1 MAKEKEMTTVEKKQE
16 EATEQ
21 PKPKTEPQ
29 TEKEISS
36 TATGLTLYTWLIL
49 GAVTLAGSTG
59 GFALSQLIGGTTPM
73 EMEAIDEAADQDNA
87 INAMLAEQADQI
99 PWVEEFE
106 PVLANLDEPGVTRYV
121 RVTITL
127 EMSPELD
134 EVKGREFLGTKK
146 MLVRDWLTTYLAG
159 LSLEDVRGSRN
170 LNRIKKDVLEQC
182 NELLFPKGHPFVDRI
197 FFKEFAVQ

>member
-1 MAKEKEMTTVEKKQE
+1 MAKDEEATMAEKKQE
-16 EATEQ
+16 QAEEQ
-21 PKPKTEPQ
+21 PQPQ
-29 TEKEISS
+29 TPSS
-36 TATGLTLYTWLIL
+36 GGGFTLYTWLIL

-59 GFALSQLIGGTTPM
+59 GFALSQLVGGTAPTDL
-73 EMEAIDEAADQDNA
+73 EVVDEAADQDDA
-87 INAMLAEQADQI
+87 INTMLAEQADQM

-127 EMSPELD
+127 EMSSKLD
-134 EVKGREFLGTKK
+134 EIKGREFLGMKK

-170 LNRIKKDVLEQC
+170 LNRIKKDVLDEC
-182 NELLFPKGHPFVDRI
+182 NKLLFPKGQPFVERI

>member
-1 MAKEKEMTTVEKKQE
+1 MAKEETTAAEQKQE
-16 EATEQ
+16 QANEQ
-21 PKPKTEPQ
+21 PQPKTEPGA
-29 TEKEISS
+29 EKEAGSS
-36 TATGLTLYTWLIL
+36 ASGLTLYTWLIL

-59 GFALSQLIGGTTPM
+59 GFALSQLIGGTIPTDL
-73 EMEAIDEAADQDNA
+73 EVVDEAAGQDDA

-134 EVKGREFLGTKK
+134 EIKGREFLGTKK

-159 LSLEDVRGSRN
+159 LSLEDVRGTRN
-170 LNRIKKDVLEQC
+170 LNRIKKDVLQQC
-182 NELLFPKGHPFVDRI
+182 NELLFPEGQPFVKRI

>member
-1 MAKEKEMTTVEKKQE
+1 MAKEKETTTAEKKQDQKS
-16 EATEQ
+16 EQ
-21 PKPKTEPQ
+21 PQAET
-29 TEKEISS
+29 SS
-36 TATGLTLYTWLIL
+36 SASGLTLYTWLIL

-59 GFALSQLIGGTTPM
+59 GFALSQLIGGTTPTDS
-73 EMEAIDEAADQDNA
+73 EVIDEGVDQDKAID
-87 INAMLAEQADQI
+87 AMLAEQVDQS

-127 EMSPELD
+127 EMSSELD
-134 EVKGREFLGTKK
+134 EIKGREFLETKK

-170 LNRIKKDVLEQC
+170 LNRIKKDVLQQC
-182 NELLFPKGHPFVDRI
+182 NQLLFPEGQPFVKRI

>member
-1 MAKEKEMTTVEKKQE
+1 MAKEEKKAE
-16 EATEQ
+16 E
-21 PKPKTEPQ
+21 KPQSKKDSKAETDAP
-29 TEKEISS
+29 SS
-36 TATGLTLYTWLIL
+36 AGGLTLYTWLIL

-59 GFALSQLIGGTTPM
+59 GFALSQLIGGTESTDL
-73 EMEAIDEAADQDNA
+73 EVVDEAAEQENA
-87 INAMLAEQADQI
+87 FDAMLAEQVDQRSWI
-99 PWVEEFE
+99 EEFE

-134 EVKGREFLGTKK
+134 EIKGREFLETKK

-182 NELLFPKGHPFVDRI
+182 NELLFPEAKPFVDRI

>member
-1 MAKEKEMTTVEKKQE
+1 MAKEEVKEAAEKQE
-16 EATEQ
+16 QTSEQ
-21 PKPKTEPQ
+21 PQSKSDD
-29 TEKEISS
+29 SS
-36 TATGLTLYTWLIL
+36 SIAGFTLYTWLIL
-49 GAVTLAGSTG
+49 GAITLAGSTG
-59 GFALSQLIGGTTPM
+59 GFALSQLIGGTDPTDA
-73 EMEAIDEAADQDNA
+73 EVVDETQNQENAID
-87 INAMLAEQADQI
+87 AMLAEQADQI
-99 PWVEEFE
+99 PWVEELE

-134 EVKGREFLGTKK
+134 EIKGREFLGTKK

-170 LNRIKKDVLEQC
+170 LNRIKKDVLYQC
-182 NELLFPKGHPFVDRI
+182 NELLFPNGKPFVGRI

>member
-1 MAKEKEMTTVEKKQE
+1 MAKE
-16 EATEQ
+16 EATPEQEQTEEQ
-21 PKPKTEPQ
+21 PQPQDEAKTA
-29 TEKEISS
+29 SS
-36 TATGLTLYTWLIL
+36 GSGFTLYTWLIL

-59 GFALSQLIGGTTPM
+59 GFALSQLVGESAPTDV
-73 EMEAIDEAADQDNA
+73 EAVDEAADADEA
-87 INAMLAEQADQI
+87 INAMLAEQTDQM

-134 EVKGREFLGTKK
+134 EIKGREFLGTKK
-146 MLVRDWLTTYLAG
+146 MMVRDWLTTYLAG

-170 LNRIKKDVLEQC
+170 LNRIKKDILDEC
-182 NELLFPKGHPFVDRI
+182 NKLLFPKGQPFVQKI

>member
-1 MAKEKEMTTVEKKQE
+1 MAKEEETTIAEQKQE
-16 EATEQ
+16 QTEEQSQ
-21 PKPKTEPQ
+21 PQTEPQ
-29 TEKEISS
+29 TDVETPSS
-36 TATGLTLYTWLIL
+36 GSGFTLYTWLIL

-59 GFALSQLIGGTTPM
+59 GFALSQLIGGTVPTDL
-73 EMEAIDEAADQDNA
+73 EVVDEAADQDNA
-87 INAMLAEQADQI
+87 INAMLAEQADQM
-99 PWVEEFE
+99 PWVEEFD

-121 RVTITL
+121 RVTVTL

-159 LSLEDVRGSRN
+159 LGLEDVRGSRN
-170 LNRIKKDVLEQC
+170 LNRIKKDVLEEC
-182 NELLFPKGHPFVDRI
+182 NKLLFPKGQPFVERI

>member
-1 MAKEKEMTTVEKKQE
+1 MAKEETTMAEQKQE
-16 EATEQ
+16 QTEEQ
-21 PKPKTEPQ
+21 PQPQ
-29 TEKEISS
+29 TSS
-36 TATGLTLYTWLIL
+36 SGSGLTLYAWLIL

-59 GFALSQLIGGTTPM
+59 GFALSQLIGGTTPTDL
-73 EMEAIDEAADQDNA
+73 EVVDEAADQDDA
-87 INAMLAEQADQI
+87 INAMLAEQADQM

-127 EMSPELD
+127 EMSSELD
-134 EVKGREFLGTKK
+134 EIKGREFLGTKK
-146 MLVRDWLTTYLAG
+146 MLVRDWMTTYLAG

-170 LNRIKKDVLEQC
+170 LNRIKKDVLEEC
-182 NELLFPKGHPFVDRI
+182 NKMLFPKGQPFVERI

>member
-1 MAKEKEMTTVEKKQE
+1 MAKEEDTTVAEQE
-16 EATEQ
+16 
-21 PKPKTEPQ
+21 Q
-29 TEKEISS
+29 TEEQTESKTPASGS
-36 TATGLTLYTWLIL
+36 GFTLYTWLIL
-49 GAVTLAGSTG
+49 GVVTLVGSTG
-59 GFALSQLIGGTTPM
+59 GFALSQLFGSPDPTTA
-73 EMEAIDEAADQDNA
+73 EVVDETVNQDEA
-87 INAMLAEQADQI
+87 INAMLAEQADQM

-127 EMSPELD
+127 EMSSELD
-134 EVKGREFLGTKK
+134 EIKGREFLGTKK

-170 LNRIKKDVLEQC
+170 LNRIKKDVLDEC
-182 NELLFPKGHPFVDRI
+182 NKLLFPKGQPFVERI

>member
-1 MAKEKEMTTVEKKQE
+1 MAKEEETTIAEQKQE
-16 EATEQ
+16 QAEGQ
-21 PKPKTEPQ
+21 SQ
-29 TEKEISS
+29 TDMPSS
-36 TATGLTLYTWLIL
+36 GGGSALYKWLIL
-49 GAVTLAGSTG
+49 GAVILVGSTG
-59 GFALSQLIGGTTPM
+59 GFALSQLIGETAPVKL
-73 EMEAIDEAADQDNA
+73 EAVDEAVDQENA
-87 INAMLAEQADQI
+87 INEMLAEQVDQR
-99 PWVEEFE
+99 PWTEEFE

-159 LSLEDVRGSRN
+159 LGLEDVRGSRN
-170 LNRIKKDVLEQC
+170 LNSIKKDVLEQC
-182 NELLFPKGHPFVDRI
+182 NQLLFPKGQPFVERV

>member
-1 MAKEKEMTTVEKKQE
+1 MEKEEETTMAEKKQE
-16 EATEQ
+16 QTEEQ
-21 PKPKTEPQ
+21 SQLQSEPQ
-29 TEKEISS
+29 TEVQTPASGS
-36 TATGLTLYTWLIL
+36 GLTLYTWLIL

-59 GFALSQLIGGTTPM
+59 GFALSQLIGGTAPTDL
-73 EMEAIDEAADQDNA
+73 EAVDEAANQDDA
-87 INAMLAEQADQI
+87 IDAMLAEQTDQM

-127 EMSPELD
+127 EMSSELD

-170 LNRIKKDVLEQC
+170 LNRIKKDVLDEC
-182 NELLFPKGHPFVDRI
+182 NKLLFPKGQPFVERI

>member
-1 MAKEKEMTTVEKKQE
+1 MAKEKETTTAEKKQDQKS
-16 EATEQ
+16 EQ
-21 PKPKTEPQ
+21 PQAET
-29 TEKEISS
+29 SS
-36 TATGLTLYTWLIL
+36 SASGLPLYTWLIL

-59 GFALSQLIGGTTPM
+59 GFALSQLIGGTTPTDS
-73 EMEAIDEAADQDNA
+73 EVIDEGVDQDKAID
-87 INAMLAEQADQI
+87 AMLAEQVDQS

-127 EMSPELD
+127 EMSSELD
-134 EVKGREFLGTKK
+134 EIKGREFLETKK

-170 LNRIKKDVLEQC
+170 LNRIKKDVLQQC
-182 NELLFPKGHPFVDRI
+182 NQLLFPEGQPFVKRI

>member
-1 MAKEKEMTTVEKKQE
+1 MAKDE
-16 EATEQ
+16 EATMAEQKQEQTEEQ
-21 PKPKTEPQ
+21 PQPQ
-29 TEKEISS
+29 TSS
-36 TATGLTLYTWLIL
+36 SGSGLTLYAWLIL

-59 GFALSQLIGGTTPM
+59 GFALSQLIGGTTPTDL
-73 EMEAIDEAADQDNA
+73 EVVDEAADQDDA
-87 INAMLAEQADQI
+87 INAMLAEQADQM

-127 EMSPELD
+127 EMSSELD
-134 EVKGREFLGTKK
+134 EIKGREFLGTKK
-146 MLVRDWLTTYLAG
+146 MLVRDWMTTYLAG

-170 LNRIKKDVLEQC
+170 LNRIKKDVLEEC
-182 NELLFPKGHPFVDRI
+182 NKMLFPKGQPFVERI

>member
-1 MAKEKEMTTVEKKQE
+1 MAKEKEPITAEQKQE
-16 EATEQ
+16 QANEQ
-21 PKPKTEPQ
+21 PQTKTEPQ
-29 TEKEISS
+29 TEVETLSS
-36 TATGLTLYTWLIL
+36 ASGLTLYTWLIL

-59 GFALSQLIGGTTPM
+59 GFALSQLIGGTTPTDL
-73 EMEAIDEAADQDNA
+73 EAVDEAVDRDEA
-87 INAMLAEQADQI
+87 INAMLAEQADQM

-134 EVKGREFLGTKK
+134 EVKGREFLETKK

-170 LNRIKKDVLEQC
+170 LNRIKKDILGEC
-182 NELLFPKGHPFVDRI
+182 NELLFPKGQPFVERI